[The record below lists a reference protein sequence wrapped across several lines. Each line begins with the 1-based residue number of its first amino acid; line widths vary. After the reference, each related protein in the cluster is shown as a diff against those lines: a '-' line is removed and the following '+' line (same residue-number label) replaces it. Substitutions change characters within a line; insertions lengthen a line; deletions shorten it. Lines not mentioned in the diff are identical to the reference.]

1 MNKPLLAVL
10 FSSCVIASLVSCGND
25 VPPAAAPAAQPSANE
40 GSAGAQLVESLAE
53 ELGRLKETLE
63 AKRAAREQSDATT
76 GDPNPVD
83 DGTNVL
89 NGGRETEGGISESG
103 APENVSPSPGSGF
116 ALQSQPV
123 ACDAFASTD
132 LDKDGL
138 KDACE
143 QYLAE
148 KHAPV
153 YIYSQE
159 ETHYPMPVADFLP
172 QTVLHFFDAGCRPDV
187 DQKLQTAPAM
197 EQLLSQKQPAGC
209 PHPLEVIS
217 NRTRSK
223 GKARTFYLKNLEEE
237 QRKGAVTPEGWATY
251 VHAYP
256 NTLRGI
262 TLQYWTFYAYDDD
275 SNHGGDWEGL
285 HVVLDSQFKPNRV
298 TLLQE
303 EGLKYVPWAQV
314 EQALP
319 DRPRVYIQPESHT
332 HQLSKDGIKSN
343 GCGGIGGFFS
353 CGIQL
358 DNPET
363 FMAYD
368 SANQLVQLGERKTPS
383 PEGLFIQY
391 SGLWGT
397 PTGGLFKNAGDWGPA
412 YSGVGMLD
420 NGFIA
425 AWADQMIVP
434 LARFEEAFPQ
444 AVSP

>member
-1 MNKPLLAVL
+1 MTFFSYDKNMNKPHFSLLMLTLTSAL
-10 FSSCVIASLVSCGND
+10 LGGCGNET
-25 VPPAAAPAAQPSANE
+25 PPVSPPTVQPSTAAKD
-40 GSAGAQLVESLAE
+40 SAGAQLVESLAE
-53 ELGRLKETLE
+53 ELGRLKDTLE
-63 AKRAAREQSDATT
+63 AKRNAAQQATQ
-76 GDPNPVD
+76 DK
-83 DGTNVL
+83 
-89 NGGRETEGGISESG
+89 E
-103 APENVSPSPGSGF
+103 SPSPSAGLPSALPSAPVSSPVPSSLLIKGS
-116 ALQSQPV
+116 QPQPV
-123 ACDAFASTD
+123 ACSGFENTD
-132 LDKDGL
+132 GDQDGL

-153 YIYSQE
+153 YVYSQA
-159 ETHYPMPVADFLP
+159 ETHYPMAVSDFLS
-172 QTVLHFFDAGCRPDV
+172 QTVLGFFDAGCRPDM
-187 DQKLQTAPAM
+187 DQQIQTAPTFA
-197 EQLLSQKQPAGC
+197 QLLSQTQAPGC
-209 PHPLEVIS
+209 NHPLAAYS

-223 GKARTFYLKNLEEE
+223 GKERTFYLKNLDTEA
-237 QRKGAVTPEGWATY
+237 QKGSATPESWKTY

-256 NTLRGI
+256 NTLRGM
-262 TLQYWTFYAYDDD
+262 TLQYWTFHAYDED

-285 HVVLDSQFKPNRV
+285 HVVLDSQFKPNRI
-298 TLLQE
+298 TLIQE
-303 EGLKYVPWAQV
+303 DGLKYVPWVQV
-314 EQALP
+314 EQAMP
-319 DRPRVYIQPESHT
+319 DRPRVYVNPESHRY
-332 HQLSKDGIKSN
+332 QLEKDGIKSK

-363 FMAYD
+363 FLAYD
-368 SANQLVQLGERKTPS
+368 SSAQLVQLGERNTPL

-420 NGFIA
+420 NGFLA
-425 AWADQMIVP
+425 AWADQMVET

>member
-1 MNKPLLAVL
+1 MNKPLFATL
-10 FSSCVIASLVSCGND
+10 IAGLVSSALMGCGNETPP
-25 VPPAAAPAAQPSANE
+25 VAPPATPPSATT
-40 GSAGAQLVESLAE
+40 ADRVGAQLVESLAE
-53 ELGRLKETLE
+53 ELERLKDTLE
-63 AKRAAREQSDATT
+63 AKRAAREDGVEGQPVAEDSSGIGGETVDV
-76 GDPNPVD
+76 PVD
-83 DGTNVL
+83 TQTPELQGSAPA
-89 NGGRETEGGISESG
+89 IS
-103 APENVSPSPGSGF
+103 ATPLD
-116 ALQSQPV
+116 LQSQPE
-123 ACDAFASTD
+123 ACGSFDNTD

-172 QTVLHFFDAGCRPDV
+172 QTVLGFFDAGCRPDI
-187 DQKLQTAPAM
+187 DQQLQTAPTS
-197 EQLLSQKQPAGC
+197 EQLLSQTQPAGC
-209 PHPLEVIS
+209 NHPLAVSS

-223 GKARTFYLKNLEEE
+223 GKARTFYLKNLTSE
-237 QRKGAVTPEGWATY
+237 QAKGSESPESWKTY

-262 TLQYWTFYAYDDD
+262 TLQYWTFYAYDED
-275 SNHGGDWEGL
+275 SNHGGDWEGV

-303 EGLKYVPWAQV
+303 SGLKYVPWAQV
-314 EQALP
+314 EQAMP
-319 DRPRVYIQPESHT
+319 ERPRVYVNPKSHT

-343 GCGGIGGFFS
+343 NCGGIGGFFS
-353 CGIQL
+353 CGIRL
-358 DNPET
+358 DNPDT
-363 FMAYD
+363 FIAYD
-368 SANQLVQLGERKTPS
+368 SASQLVPLGERKTPS

-425 AWADQMIVP
+425 AWADQMIVS

>member
-1 MNKPLLAVL
+1 MALLT
-10 FSSCVIASLVSCGND
+10 SSTLILVGCGNETL
-25 VPPAAAPAAQPSANE
+25 PTASPAAQPAIQP
-40 GSAGAQLVESLAE
+40 GTTADSAGAQLVESLAE
-53 ELGRLKETLE
+53 ELGRLKDTLE
-63 AKRAAREQSDATT
+63 AKRTAREQAGEPTEPVEDAPVSVPASET
-76 GDPNPVD
+76 GDEPLPEDVRAPVSTD
-83 DGTNVL
+83 PL
-89 NGGRETEGGISESG
+89 S
-103 APENVSPSPGSGF
+103 F
-116 ALQSQPV
+116 QSQPS
-123 ACDAFASTD
+123 ACGALANTD

-159 ETHYPMPVADFLP
+159 ETHYPMPVVDFLS
-172 QTVLHFFDAGCRPDV
+172 QTVLGFFDAGCRPDV
-187 DQKLQTAPAM
+187 DQQLQTAPTS
-197 EQLLSQKQPAGC
+197 EQLLSQTQPAGC
-209 PHPLEVIS
+209 NHPLAVSS

-223 GKARTFYLKNLEEE
+223 GKERTFYLKNLSDD
-237 QRKGAVTPEGWATY
+237 QRKGSATPENWKTY

-256 NTLRGI
+256 NILRGV
-262 TLQYWTFYAYDDD
+262 TLQYWTFYAYDEE
-275 SNHGGDWEGL
+275 SNHGGDWEGI

-303 EGLKYVPWAQV
+303 NGLKYVPWVQV
-314 EQALP
+314 ELAMP
-319 DRPRVYIQPESHT
+319 DRARVYVNPESHT

-353 CGIQL
+353 CGIRL

-363 FMAYD
+363 FIAYD
-368 SANQLVQLGERKTPS
+368 SASQLVQLGERKTPL

-412 YSGVGMLD
+412 YSGVGMLE